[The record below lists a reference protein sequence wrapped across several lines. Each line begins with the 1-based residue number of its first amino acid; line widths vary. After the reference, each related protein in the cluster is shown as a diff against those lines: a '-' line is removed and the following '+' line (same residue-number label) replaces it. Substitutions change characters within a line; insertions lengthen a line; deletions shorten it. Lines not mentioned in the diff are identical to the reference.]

1 MPNLAKIDWTK
12 MSSKQIYNLSRA
24 LYNLY
29 PLVTTWNNCSIKLY
43 DIFLTPNNNNNI
55 EENISAGAFKF
66 NKTDNKLLIKCCD
79 GHWISCNKIGLPT
92 KKPMLAK
99 DFNNGYLKKE
109 LFENK
114 LFK

>member
-1 MPNLAKIDWTK
+1 

-29 PLVTTWNNCSIKLY
+29 PLVTTWKNWLIKLY
-43 DIFLTPNNNNNI
+43 DISLTVHNNKI
-55 EENISAGAFKF
+55 EENIGAGAFKF
-66 NKTDNKLLIKCCD
+66 SKMDNKLLIKCCD

-109 LFENK
+109 IIENK